1 MDAKRF
7 GAFISERRKEH
18 HMTQADLAGK
28 VGVTDKAVSRWER
41 GLGFPDINTM
51 EPLAEALDVSLLEL
65 MRSEMQT
72 TEGANVKKDEAA
84 EKDGTVEMNEAA
96 EKKGMAE
103 KREKAEKKYTS
114 AEVTEM
120 MQSMEEIRKQQQHQD
135 KIAGYLAIPV
145 ILLIVA
151 VFKFSG
157 HANLGS
163 ALFAGLL
170 GAGAAVSGY
179 YLWVNREDKESK
191 RIYGFFTITLT
202 GIFFTIC
209 SFLVPDGFWEQHR
222 QEASLITCLVNLA
235 IVIYAFGFAVKR
247 MCKGKKNPVLIA
259 VVVVLEILITAW
271 TLHGFAARSIRKCQ
285 WEPARGMWQNST
297 QHSCCS
303 MKKNLEEDWIRGYS
317 YVQIDLHPDIY
328 RVGFSYY
335 ADQKDAEV
343 GKESI
348 YGYDI
353 QVDSDYKITIKE
365 GSSAIGMDLWSEK
378 IEG

>member
-1 MDAKRF
+1 M
-7 GAFISERRKEH
+7 
-18 HMTQADLAGK
+18 
-28 VGVTDKAVSRWER
+28 
-41 GLGFPDINTM
+41 
-51 EPLAEALDVSLLEL
+51 
-65 MRSEMQT
+65 
-72 TEGANVKKDEAA
+72 
-84 EKDGTVEMNEAA
+84 
-96 EKKGMAE
+96 
-103 KREKAEKKYTS
+103 
-114 AEVTEM
+114 
-120 MQSMEEIRKQQQHQD
+120 
-135 KIAGYLAIPV
+135 
-145 ILLIVA
+145 
-151 VFKFSG
+151 
-157 HANLGS
+157 
-163 ALFAGLL
+163 
-170 GAGAAVSGY
+170 SGY

-235 IVIYAFGFAVKR
+235 TVIYAFGFAVKR
-247 MCKGKKNPVLIA
+247 MCKEKKNPVLIA

-271 TLHGFAARSIRKCQ
+271 TLHGFAARSIENAMGTSKGDVAEQ
-285 WEPARGMWQNST
+285 YAT
-297 QHSCCS
+297 QLLLNE
-303 MKKNLEEDWIRGYS
+303 KNLEEDWIRGYS

-335 ADQKDAEV
+335 ADQKDAEA

-378 IEG
+378 

>member
-1 MDAKRF
+1 
-7 GAFISERRKEH
+7 
-18 HMTQADLAGK
+18 
-28 VGVTDKAVSRWER
+28 
-41 GLGFPDINTM
+41 
-51 EPLAEALDVSLLEL
+51 
-65 MRSEMQT
+65 
-72 TEGANVKKDEAA
+72 
-84 EKDGTVEMNEAA
+84 MNEAA
-96 EKKGMAE
+96 EKNGMAE

-157 HANLGS
+157 HANLGG

-235 IVIYAFGFAVKR
+235 SVIYAFGFAVKR
-247 MCKGKKNPVLIA
+247 MCKEKKNPVLIA

-271 TLHGFAARSIRKCQ
+271 TLHGFAARSIENAMGTSKGDVAEQ
-285 WEPARGMWQNST
+285 YAT
-297 QHSCCS
+297 QLLLNE
-303 MKKNLEEDWIRGYS
+303 KNLEEDWIRGYS

-343 GKESI
+343 GKESL

-353 QVDSDYKITIKE
+353 QVDSDYKITIQDE
-365 GSSAIGMDLWSEK
+365 STAIGEDLWSENT
-378 IEG
+378 EG

>member
-7 GAFISERRKEH
+7 GAFISERRKKQ

-28 VGVTDKAVSRWER
+28 IGVTDKAVSRWER

-96 EKKGMAE
+96 EKNGMAE

-135 KIAGYLAIPV
+135 KTVGYLVIPV
-145 ILLIVA
+145 ILIIMA

-157 HANLGS
+157 HANLGGS
-163 ALFAGLL
+163 VFAGLL

-179 YLWVNREDKESK
+179 YLYVNREDKESR
-191 RIYGFFTITLT
+191 RIYGFFAIVLT
-202 GIFFTIC
+202 GIFLTIC
-209 SFLVPDGFWEQHR
+209 SLLLPDGFWEQHK
-222 QEASLITCLVNLA
+222 QGASLITCLVNLA
-235 IVIYAFGFAVKR
+235 VIIYAFGIAVKK
-247 MCKGKKNPVLIA
+247 MYKEKKNLVLITG
-259 VVVVLEILITAW
+259 VVALEILIVAW
-271 TLHGFAARSIRKCQ
+271 ILHGFAARSIEDAMGTSKGVVAEQ
-285 WEPARGMWQNST
+285 YAAQLLINE
-297 QHSCCS
+297 
-303 MKKNLEEDWIRGYS
+303 KNLEEDWIRGYS

-343 GKESI
+343 GKESL

-353 QVDSDYKITIKE
+353 QVDSDYEITIQDE
-365 GSSAIGMDLWSEK
+365 STAIGEDLWSEN

>member
-96 EKKGMAE
+96 EKNGMAE

-157 HANLGS
+157 HANLGG

-222 QEASLITCLVNLA
+222 QEASLIICLVNLA
-235 IVIYAFGFAVKR
+235 SVIYAFGFAVKR
-247 MCKGKKNPVLIA
+247 MCKEKEPGTYCCC
-259 VVVVLEILITAW
+259 VVLEILITAW
-271 TLHGFAARSIRKCQ
+271 TLHGFAARSIENAMGTSK
-285 WEPARGMWQNST
+285 GMWQNST

-303 MKKNLEEDWIRGYS
+303 MKKILKKTRIRGYS

-348 YGYDI
+348 WI
-353 QVDSDYKITIKE
+353 
-365 GSSAIGMDLWSEK
+365 
-378 IEG
+378 

>member
-96 EKKGMAE
+96 EKNGMAE

-135 KIAGYLAIPV
+135 KTVGYLVIPV
-145 ILLIVA
+145 ILIIMA

-157 HANLGS
+157 HANLGGS
-163 ALFAGLL
+163 VFAGLL

-179 YLWVNREDKESK
+179 YLYVNREDKESR
-191 RIYGFFTITLT
+191 RIYGFFAIVLT
-202 GIFFTIC
+202 GIFLTIC
-209 SFLVPDGFWEQHR
+209 SLLLPDGFWEQHK
-222 QEASLITCLVNLA
+222 QGASLITCLVNLA
-235 IVIYAFGFAVKR
+235 VIIYAFGIAVKK
-247 MCKGKKNPVLIA
+247 MYKEKKNLVLITG
-259 VVVVLEILITAW
+259 VVALEILIVAW
-271 TLHGFAARSIRKCQ
+271 ILHGFAARSIEDAMGTSKGVVAEQ
-285 WEPARGMWQNST
+285 YAAQLLINE
-297 QHSCCS
+297 
-303 MKKNLEEDWIRGYS
+303 KNLEEDWIRGYS

-343 GKESI
+343 GKESL

-353 QVDSDYKITIKE
+353 QVDSDYKITIQDE
-365 GSSAIGMDLWSEK
+365 STAIGEDLWSENT
-378 IEG
+378 EG

>member
-96 EKKGMAE
+96 EKNGMAE

-157 HANLGS
+157 HANLGG

-179 YLWVNREDKESK
+179 Y
-191 RIYGFFTITLT
+191 
-202 GIFFTIC
+202 
-209 SFLVPDGFWEQHR
+209 

-247 MCKGKKNPVLIA
+247 MCKEKKNPVLIA

-271 TLHGFAARSIRKCQ
+271 TLHGFAARSIENAMGTSKGDVAEQ
-285 WEPARGMWQNST
+285 YAT
-297 QHSCCS
+297 QLLLNE
-303 MKKNLEEDWIRGYS
+303 KNLEEDWIRGYS

>member
-1 MDAKRF
+1 
-7 GAFISERRKEH
+7 
-18 HMTQADLAGK
+18 MTQADLAGK

-96 EKKGMAE
+96 EKNGMAE

-157 HANLGS
+157 HANLGG

-191 RIYGFFTITLT
+191 SLKT
-202 GIFFTIC
+202 GDKV
-209 SFLVPDGFWEQHR
+209 S
-222 QEASLITCLVNLA
+222 
-235 IVIYAFGFAVKR
+235 AVW
-247 MCKGKKNPVLIA
+247 L
-259 VVVVLEILITAW
+259 
-271 TLHGFAARSIRKCQ
+271 
-285 WEPARGMWQNST
+285 
-297 QHSCCS
+297 
-303 MKKNLEEDWIRGYS
+303 
-317 YVQIDLHPDIY
+317 
-328 RVGFSYY
+328 
-335 ADQKDAEV
+335 
-343 GKESI
+343 
-348 YGYDI
+348 
-353 QVDSDYKITIKE
+353 
-365 GSSAIGMDLWSEK
+365 
-378 IEG
+378 

>member
-1 MDAKRF
+1 M
-7 GAFISERRKEH
+7 
-18 HMTQADLAGK
+18 
-28 VGVTDKAVSRWER
+28 
-41 GLGFPDINTM
+41 
-51 EPLAEALDVSLLEL
+51 
-65 MRSEMQT
+65 
-72 TEGANVKKDEAA
+72 
-84 EKDGTVEMNEAA
+84 
-96 EKKGMAE
+96 
-103 KREKAEKKYTS
+103 
-114 AEVTEM
+114 
-120 MQSMEEIRKQQQHQD
+120 
-135 KIAGYLAIPV
+135 
-145 ILLIVA
+145 A

-157 HANLGS
+157 HANLGG

-247 MCKGKKNPVLIA
+247 MCKEKKNPVLIA

-271 TLHGFAARSIRKCQ
+271 TLHGFAARSIENAMGTSKGDVAEQ
-285 WEPARGMWQNST
+285 YAT
-297 QHSCCS
+297 QLLLNE
-303 MKKNLEEDWIRGYS
+303 KNLEEDWIRGYS

-343 GKESI
+343 GKESL

-353 QVDSDYKITIKE
+353 QVDSDYKITIQDE
-365 GSSAIGMDLWSEK
+365 STAIGEDLWSENT
-378 IEG
+378 EG